1 MQTRLSVF
9 CDKVIEA
16 GWLAAAIVVPLF
28 FNVHSSRVFEPDKLS
43 LLRSIALVM
52 IVAWLIKS
60 LEEFL
65 TTANRPPGEGPGGL
79 RGFLQMPLVIP
90 TLLMVGIY
98 LLTTMT
104 SIVPRIS
111 FWGSYQ
117 RLQGTYT
124 FISYGVI
131 FLLMLTTLRSRQQ
144 LERLL
149 TVIIVT
155 SFPIALYGIIQHFQ
169 LDPLPWGGDVT
180 ARVASNMG
188 NAIFVAAY
196 LIMVVP
202 ITLGR
207 FIINLQAF
215 DRPDALGKDERR
227 GTPVPLWTVAY
238 MLLLALQG
246 LSLTYVFAYQ
256 LFFMSDVDHVAGGS
270 SYYLLIVS
278 SLLASVSM
286 VVFSTLVA
294 RRLRLPDAAWMASR
308 VTLFA
313 GQSLALSYFLLLIF
327 RLNYVVLTGSVTSE
341 FVALGA
347 VMLLFVVSFWFSFRE
362 EAIGPHLL
370 GVLYGFVLAI
380 QLICIFFTKSRGP
393 WIGLLVGLFVFVF
406 IFGVRRRLTW
416 LWVGAAGVAIAG
428 MLFLALLNVPHS
440 PLAPLRQ
447 IPYVGRLGQI
457 FQTETGTGKVRVLIW
472 EGVIDLISPH
482 EPIGVPPDHLDG
494 LNALRPL
501 VGYGPEAMFLAYNR
515 FYPPDLAHYEARN
528 ASPDRAHNETFDAL
542 AMTGWVGFLAYMI
555 LFGSLFYY
563 GLKWLGFA
571 RSVRDRTI
579 YIILWVLG
587 GILFAVGARLLEG
600 TWRFSG
606 VALAVGITF
615 GFLAYLV
622 IHTLVLRK
630 KGEVQEMSFRDQV
643 LMIAL
648 FSAIVAH
655 FIEIHFGIAIAATR
669 TYFWLYCGLM
679 VVLGLSLW
687 ESHGTEAATEQ
698 TPRPQQSSK
707 STRRDRRRKKKRA
720 MPGQRTARLVSLWR
734 GTRDVVA
741 LSMLMGLVMATLGYD
756 HITGSF
762 QAAAGGYSVPWL
774 LALTWLA
781 GGAIILFEAKR
792 GAAADAPSNSVA
804 LVATY
809 IVISLG
815 IFAVS
820 AWVHTSIVGYG
831 PEIRSVAELLE
842 YSKILS
848 NTIVAY
854 YAVLF
859 ILIILVA
866 LALVGGMARRA
877 TKFGHWPSIVALP
890 FLVAAVAVLILS
902 TNVNLVKADILYKQ
916 GLNWDEQQ
924 QWDASIALYKEGMSL
939 APDQD
944 WYYLF
949 MARSILEKIR
959 TINEDEG
966 RLSFEPESFGDF
978 LSLTPQQVAALDR
991 DSLFRSSFLV
1001 LTTARDLDPFNTDHT
1016 ANLGRMFRIWAEM
1029 SGDAQDRQQRRER
1042 AIGYYEEATTLSPNN
1057 AQLLNEWGLVYF
1069 IAGEYEEAIA
1079 KYEHS
1084 LALDAEFV
1092 QTYVLLGD
1100 AYAMAGDA
1108 EGAIEAYGGALKLQP
1123 RQLTPRLQLCALLGQ
1138 QGELEQAAEQCQE
1151 ALQLSPNDYQAHR
1164 NLAIIY
1170 RDLGRIEDAL
1180 VEATKARELAT
1191 EEDKPNW
1198 DSFISQLEATIP

>member
-1 MQTRLSVF
+1 MQTKLSVF
-9 CDKVIEA
+9 CDKIIEA

-28 FNVHSSRVFEPDKLS
+28 FNVHSSRVFEPDKLG
-43 LLRSIALVM
+43 LLRSIALAM
-52 IVAWLIKS
+52 IVAWLIKA

-65 TTANRPPGEGPGGL
+65 SRANRAPGERGGGL
-79 RGFLQMPLVIP
+79 RGFLRMPLVIP

-131 FLLMLTTLRSRQQ
+131 FLLLLTTLRSRQQ

-202 ITLGR
+202 ITTGR

-215 DRPDALGKDERR
+215 DRPDALGADDQRR
-227 GTPVPLWTVAY
+227 APVLLWTIAY

-246 LSLTYVFAYQ
+246 LSLTYIFAYQ

-270 SYYLLIVS
+270 SYYLLVVS
-278 SLLASVSM
+278 SLLASLSM
-286 VVFSTLVA
+286 VLFSTLIA

-327 RLNYVVLTGSVTSE
+327 RLNYVVLTGSVTFE

-347 VMLLFVVSFWFSFRE
+347 VMILFVVSFWFSFRE

-406 IFGVRRRLTW
+406 IFGVRRKLTW
-416 LWVGAAGVAIAG
+416 LWVGAAGAAVAG
-428 MLFLALLNVPHS
+428 MLFLAALNVPHS

-472 EGVIDLISPH
+472 EGVIDLITPH

-494 LNALRPL
+494 LNALRPI

-542 AMTGWVGFLAYMI
+542 AMTGWVGFFAYMV

-571 RSVRDRTI
+571 RGVRERTI
-579 YIILWVLG
+579 YLVLWILG
-587 GILFAVGARLLEG
+587 GILFAVGARVLEG

-679 VVLGLSLW
+679 VVIGLSLW
-687 ESHGTEAATEQ
+687 ESFGTEAGTEQ
-698 TPRPQQSSK
+698 TPRPKEGSK
-707 STRRDRRRKKKRA
+707 SARKGRRRKKRRA
-720 MPGQRTARLVSLWR
+720 EPGQRTARLVSLWR
-734 GTRDVVA
+734 GTRDVIA
-741 LSMLMGLVMATLGYD
+741 LSILMGLVMATLGYD

-781 GGAIILFEAKR
+781 GGAIILFEARR
-792 GAAADAPSNSVA
+792 GAAAGAPNSAV
-804 LVATY
+804 LVAAY
-809 IVISLG
+809 AVISLS
-815 IFAVS
+815 IFAT
-820 AWVHTSIVGYG
+820 AARAHYSIVSYE
-831 PEIRSVAELLE
+831 PEIRSVEELLG
-842 YSKILS
+842 YSRLLS
-848 NTIVAY
+848 NTVVVY
-854 YAVLF
+854 YGALF
-859 ILIILVA
+859 ILIVLVA
-866 LALVGGMARRA
+866 LALAGGRARRA
-877 TKFGHWPSIVALP
+877 SKIGHWPSIVVLP
-890 FLVAAVAVLILS
+890 FLVAGVAFLILS
-902 TNVNLVKADILYKQ
+902 TNVNLVRADILYKQ
-916 GLNWDEQQ
+916 GLNWDEQR

-939 APDQD
+939 TPDQD

-966 RLSFEPESFGDF
+966 RLSLEPESLGEF
-978 LSLTPQQVAALDR
+978 LSLTPQQVASLDR
-991 DSLFRSSFLV
+991 DSLFRNGFLV
-1001 LTTARDLDPFNTDHT
+1001 LTRARELDPFNTDHT

-1029 SGDAQDRQQRRER
+1029 SSDAQDRQER
-1042 AIGYYEEATTLSPNN
+1042 WEQAIAYYTEATTLSPNN

-1069 IAGEYEEAIA
+1069 MAGEYGQAIA

-1100 AYAMAGDA
+1100 ASAMAGDA
-1108 EGAIEAYGGALKLQP
+1108 EGAIEAYGGALELQP

-1138 QGELEQAAEQCQE
+1138 QGELEQAAEQCRK

-1170 RDLGRIEDAL
+1170 RDLGRIEDAI
-1180 VEATKARELAT
+1180 VEATRARELAT
-1191 EEDKPNW
+1191 EEEKPNW
-1198 DSFISQLEATIP
+1198 DTLISQLEAMIE